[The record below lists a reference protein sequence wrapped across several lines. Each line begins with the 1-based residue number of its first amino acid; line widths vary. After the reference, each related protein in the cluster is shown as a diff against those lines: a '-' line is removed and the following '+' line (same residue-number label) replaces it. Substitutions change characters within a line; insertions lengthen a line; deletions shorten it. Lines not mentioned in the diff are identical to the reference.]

1 MKKYFPAIHLP
12 ETAAEAGAEIIQDLY
27 SSAPEHH
34 LITLHE
40 RLKKQPHACKA
51 TLSAL
56 LEPL

>member
-1 MKKYFPAIHLP
+1 MKKYFLAIQLP
-12 ETAAEAGAEIIQDLY
+12 ETAAEAEITQDLY

-40 RLKKQPHACKA
+40 RLRKQLHACKA

-56 LEPL
+56 LELP